1 MGGNAEHELREG
13 LRNVSEA
20 IVGHLNENGVPIN
33 PEGVSCTPAWQGGE
47 PIPAILT
54 FDIAPIGRAPIK
66 LEFSNEEI
74 EDCWEGLDR
83 AEVRKK
89 LREIT
94 DKFTVVDRRQPDRSE
109 KQRFDESIAVLKSN
123 FPRIH
128 QNIVSMWGRPEG
140 EEFLDN
146 LIMDD
151 RGGRQGFPQDVMG
164 ALLLLQRVHFQ
175 KFGTFKK
182 VDPWDLVKIG
192 NMKDG

>member
-1 MGGNAEHELREG
+1 MCGDAEQELREG
-13 LRNVSEA
+13 LKNIREA
-20 IVGHLNENGVPIN
+20 IVGQLTENGVPIN
-33 PEGVSCTPAWQGGE
+33 ASGVCYMPAWQAGE
-47 PIPAILT
+47 PIPPSLACEIT
-54 FDIAPIGRAPIK
+54 PIGRSPITV
-66 LEFSNEEI
+66 EFSNEEI

-89 LREIT
+89 LREIA
-94 DKFTVVDRRQPDRSE
+94 DKFTIVDRRQPDRSE
-109 KQRFDESIAVLKSN
+109 KQRFDESIAVLKNN

-192 NMKDG
+192 NVKG

>member
-1 MGGNAEHELREG
+1 MCGDAEQELREG
-13 LRNVSEA
+13 LKNVSEA
-20 IVGHLNENGVPIN
+20 IVGLLSENGVPITAD
-33 PEGVSCTPAWQGGE
+33 GVSWAPAWQAGE

-54 FDIAPIGRAPIK
+54 FEVSPIGRSPVQ

-83 AEVRKK
+83 AEVRTK
-89 LREIT
+89 LRELA
-94 DKFTVVDRRQPDRSE
+94 DKLTVVDRRQRDRSE
-109 KQRFDESIAVLKSN
+109 KQRIDEAVAVLKTK

-128 QNIVSMWGRPEG
+128 QNIVNLWGRPDG
-140 EEFLDN
+140 ETFLDN

-151 RGGRQGFPQDVMG
+151 RGGRQGFPQDAMA

-182 VDPWDLVKIG
+182 VDPWDIVNIG
-192 NMKDG
+192 KFKA